1 MAEPWKKT
9 YRVIVLSVVKHA
21 YLPDAIAAHPRFE
34 LMAVADD
41 PDRPEWTHAR
51 NQAYADEKGIP
62 YIQDVEQALAEQEC
76 DIAVISSEAERHCS
90 LAMRAVRRGLHI
102 IVDKPLS
109 THVQACEDLT
119 QALRSRS
126 LQGMVWSR
134 NFLPSLIE
142 ARSVVESQGLGEL
155 LTIHCDFYFSKDA
168 GPPKVSEA
176 PSSTPIQW
184 LKRQLDAHADG
195 SDGGLGV
202 EPMGELQIE
211 GIYPLAYVHALCGSP
226 LKEVFATTA
235 THFHQANVDNEV
247 DDLAAL
253 SFVLENG
260 VTGSLAMGRIGA
272 ASHPDIGEIKLHLIG
287 TAGALVISEAR
298 PEVGLYY
305 KDQPQGEFK
314 HLRIANRNDFLLMD
328 AFADALDFGA
338 ELPLDVETA
347 CHIARVIRAA
357 YQSVDEAQAVTITSE
372 APS

>member
-272 ASHPDIGEIKLHLIG
+272 ASHPDIGEIKIHAIG
-287 TAGALVISEAR
+287 SKGGLVITEAR
-298 PEVGLYY
+298 PEVSIYY
-305 KDQPQGEFK
+305 RDQPPLEFK
-314 HLRIANRNDFLLMD
+314 HERIANENDFLLMD
-328 AFADALDFGA
+328 NFARSIDTGIEPILNAQSGRDIAATVFASLESSKIGA
-338 ELPLDVETA
+338 PVDV
-347 CHIARVIRAA
+347 I
-357 YQSVDEAQAVTITSE
+357 Y
-372 APS
+372 